1 MAENYS
7 AGEIIPKETANEDFG
22 MASFSSLMSSAQIKS
37 IASKTQN
44 LLMFNFIDDKLI
56 ILGDYRKPLY
66 PERIIISAD
75 TIFKVY
81 SKAKVLE
88 LISTGG
94 NDNNFI
100 ELRADKITITN
111 GDYTLE
117 FGSLCPPW
125 CSV

>member
-7 AGEIIPKETANEDFG
+7 EGEIIPIETANKDFG
-22 MASFSSLMSSAQIKS
+22 IASFSSLMSSDQIKS

-56 ILGDYRKPLY
+56 ILGDDRKPLY
-66 PERIIISAD
+66 PEGFIFSAD
-75 TIFKVY
+75 TVFKVY

-125 CSV
+125 CSL